1 MSHTKKTVFSAIMVS
16 VGILLPLVFH
26 AIPNAGAIFAPMHLP
41 VLVAGFICG
50 PLYGIL
56 VGLICPL
63 LSFIMTGM
71 PNAAYL
77 PNMMVELFFYGGCTG
92 LFFRLIKT
100 RFLVLDIFLSLIV
113 SLLIGRIM
121 GGFVAYM
128 LFLGGRR
135 DSYSWT
141 IFFTTYFVTCWP
153 ALIIQLATVPTVVGI
168 ARKVRF
174 FTEADRHLDPN
185 YHKKQIAKQS
195 VFFDNLAADW
205 RVKETL
211 SDGQIDSLIGDAGI
225 VEGSFVLDVACGNGV
240 LDGYL
245 SDKGCKVDAIDISRQ
260 MILKA
265 QANPRNANVNYSV
278 ADFYEYTSAE
288 KYDFI
293 LLFDAYP
300 HFKDKISFA
309 EKAYSL
315 LKDGGALWIFFDECK
330 EKINGYHSGG
340 AKDISKAL
348 LSAEEEAKLFKRKF
362 EIIECSDNENG
373 FRLGLKKKPYK
384 PLINLEKIKK

>member
-1 MSHTKKTVFSAIMVS
+1 MSHTKKIVFSAIMVS
-16 VGILLPLVFH
+16 VGILLPMAFH
-26 AIPNAGAIFAPMHLP
+26 AFDAGSMFAPMHLP
-41 VLVAGFICG
+41 VLIAGFICG

-100 RFLVLDIFLSLIV
+100 KYLILDIFISLIV
-113 SLLIGRIM
+113 SMLVGRIM

-135 DSYSWT
+135 DAYSWT
-141 IFFTTYFVTCWP
+141 AFFTSYFVTCWP
-153 ALIIQLATVPTVVGI
+153 AIVIQLVVVPTVVKV

-174 FTEADRHLDPN
+174 FTEEDRYLDPN
-185 YHKKQIAKQS
+185 HHKKQIAKQS
-195 VFFDNLAADW
+195 KFFDDLAQEW
-205 RVKETL
+205 RVKETF
-211 SDGQIDSLIGDAGI
+211 SDEQIKALL
-225 VEGSFVLDVACGNGV
+225 GSAVIEDGNRVLDVACGNGV

-245 SDKGCKVDAIDISRQ
+245 IEKGCIVDAIDVSPQ
-260 MILKA
+260 MIFKA
-265 QANPRNANVNYSV
+265 QANPRNAGVNYSV

-288 KYDFI
+288 KYDSI

-309 EKAYSL
+309 EKACEL
-315 LKDGGALWIFFDECK
+315 LKDGGTLWIFFDESR

-340 AKDISKAL
+340 AQDISEAL
-348 LSAEEEAKLFKRKF
+348 KSAEEEAKVFKRKF
-362 EIIECSDNENG
+362 EIIESYDDAKG
-373 FRLGLKKKPYK
+373 YRLGLKKKPYK

>member
-1 MSHTKKTVFSAIMVS
+1 MSHTKKIVFAAIMVA
-16 VGILLPLVFH
+16 VGILLPLLFH
-26 AIPNAGAIFAPMHLP
+26 TIPNAGAVFAPMHLP

-63 LSFIMTGM
+63 MSFLIRGM
-71 PNAAYL
+71 PDAAHL
-77 PNMMVELFFYGGCTG
+77 PNMMVELFFYGGCAG

-100 RFLVLDIFLSLIV
+100 KFLVLDIYLSLII
-113 SLLIGRIM
+113 SLLVGRIM

-135 DSYSWT
+135 DAYSWT

-153 ALIIQLATVPTVVGI
+153 ALIIQLVVVPTVVEV

-174 FTEADRHLDPN
+174 FTEADRYLDPN
-185 YHKKQIAKQS
+185 HHKKQIAKQS
-195 VFFDNLAADW
+195 VFFDNLATGW
-205 RVKETL
+205 RVKETFTDEQL
-211 SDGQIDSLIGDAGI
+211 KTLLGGAP
-225 VEGSFVLDVACGNGV
+225 VEEGCRVLDVACGSGV

-245 SDKGCKVDAIDISRQ
+245 KERGCTVDGIDISPQ

-265 QANPRNANVNYSV
+265 QTNPRNAGVNYAV
-278 ADFYEYTSAE
+278 ADFYEYKTAE
-288 KYDFI
+288 KYDLI
-293 LLFDAYP
+293 LVFDAYP

-309 EKAYSL
+309 EKSYEL
-315 LKDGGALWIFFDECK
+315 LKDGGTLWIFFDESK

-348 LSAEEEAKLFKRKF
+348 LSAEEEAKPFKRKF
-362 EIIECSDNENG
+362 EIIEALDDETG
-373 FRLGLKKKPYK
+373 YRLGLKKKPYK
-384 PLINLEKIKK
+384 PLISFFKTKK